1 MTPSMLREVVV
12 EQFRYM
18 GLLQCL
24 DLEESEF
31 RELPTFFEVSHL
43 SMDLAVND
51 PEAIP
56 VVQSVADQLK
66 TDLLVERGV
75 ELEVLVRGKALVN

>member
-12 EQFRYM
+12 EKFKSM

-24 DLEESEF
+24 DLGESEF

-43 SMDLAVND
+43 SMDLAVSD

-66 TDLLVERGV
+66 TDLFVERGV

>member
-1 MTPSMLREVVV
+1 MTPSMLKEVVV
-12 EQFRYM
+12 EQFKSM

-24 DLEESEF
+24 DLGESEF
-31 RELPTFFEVSHL
+31 RELPTFFQISHL
-43 SMDLAVND
+43 SMDLAVYD

-56 VVQSVADQLK
+56 VVQSIADQLK
-66 TDLLVERGV
+66 TDLLVERSV

>member
-1 MTPSMLREVVV
+1 MTVAMLKEVVV
-12 EQFRYM
+12 EQFRSV

-24 DLEESEF
+24 DLGESEF

-43 SMDLAVND
+43 SMDLAVCD

-56 VVQSVADQLK
+56 VVQSIADQMK
-66 TDLLVERGV
+66 TDLFVERGV
-75 ELEVLVRGKALVN
+75 ELEVLVRAKALVN